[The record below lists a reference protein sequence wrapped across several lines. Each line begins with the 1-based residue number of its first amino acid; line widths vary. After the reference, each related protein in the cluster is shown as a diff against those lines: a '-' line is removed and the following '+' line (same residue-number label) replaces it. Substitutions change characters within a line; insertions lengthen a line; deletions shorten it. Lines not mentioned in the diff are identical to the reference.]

1 MEKVG
6 KITIFFKNYYMHN
19 IEDQVELAN
28 VYHSTMVNLYNNTHG
43 FGLHQRVLECMS
55 VGGFIMM
62 HPSKSDQLPGGVLT
76 SFEEKKTFCILFF

>member
-1 MEKVG
+1 MEKG
-6 KITIFFKNYYMHN
+6 WENYNFFKNYYMHN

-55 VGGFIMM
+55 VGGFNDASFKIR
-62 HPSKSDQLPGGVLT
+62 PT
-76 SFEEKKTFCILFF
+76 SRWGLNF